1 MEAAA
6 SAALPFVAWLFEHWS
21 ILVDVSF
28 DDWRRRLAELVAA
41 TLAEFRGSDYDEMEM
56 FAVDCHPWNGILV
69 LAFLTRSEV
78 LDAPSLSD
86 IAEMAAWR
94 YYDFGAALPTWRG
107 GVSGIESA
115 MRRSYESVAG
125 NRADIATRFFL
136 ECADGG
142 SIQAGSRCTFRIPLE
157 PPIQGISSTPGY
169 RRRVL
174 SARTGRL
181 KK

>member
-136 ECADGG
+136 ECATAVASKPVQDALSG
-142 SIQAGSRCTFRIPLE
+142 FRLSPQFKVSVQHPDTGE
-157 PPIQGISSTPGY
+157 EFYPPE
-169 RRRVL
+169 RV
-174 SARTGRL
+174 A
-181 KK
+181 